1 MNFKKMSK
9 CLFFFLVVS
18 FCSQVFSQTVED
30 SVSTVNIEEKE
41 NPSSKKKTKTPA
53 KKKSKKSSKNKKEA
67 LAENQENLENPQVLQ
82 NAENALN
89 SEKDQ
94 ESEKEQEAEKKS
106 SKKTKQKASSKTKKT
121 SKNKGNP
128 FSQKK
133 INHTVGNIKLY
144 LNGKLGTYNIS
155 VLDDKAVAYNVLET
169 YDECTSSFFSLLIGT
184 KEYKLSDKTGI
195 SVAARSTENGGQLL
209 YSVQKLANVIVDF
222 TCIKSEAQKAE
233 DIVQVTVSVQNITKR
248 LEAYGIKAVLDT
260 VLGERFSAHFY
271 DKEKLI
277 NYELQVKNF
286 DDLKSISSRNS
297 KAAMEVLFACAD
309 ASLPEV
315 FSLAN
320 KDVFTLSGW
329 IPPCGDG
336 KPFDSVFSYNNSAV
350 GLNWSS
356 VKVNPEES
364 FSVKFYIALS
374 TDGRPSPGEEFVK
387 LYEKKQEELKEAERL
402 EKESKA
408 EETIQSKNGAENN
421 NVYKNIVSSESESV
435 KKEPKPSVQMEK
447 KTQNSSLP
455 EEKSLKPVSKS
466 QLDPVY
472 IQKLIDKIE
481 KLDPNSTLERSEFLL
496 LNDELDSIIEALE
509 KENASR

>member
-18 FCSQVFSQTVED
+18 FCSQGFSQTVED
-30 SVSTVNIEEKE
+30 GASTVNIEEKE

-82 NAENALN
+82 KAENVLN
-89 SEKDQ
+89 
-94 ESEKEQEAEKKS
+94 SEKEQEAEKKS

-222 TCIKSEAQKAE
+222 TCIKSEPQKAE

-387 LYEKKQEELKEAERL
+387 KKKKKQEELKEAERL
-402 EKESKA
+402 EKES
-408 EETIQSKNGAENN
+408 NAENN

-435 KKEPKPSVQMEK
+435 KKVPKPSIQPEK
-447 KTQNSSLP
+447 KMQNSSLP

>member
-1 MNFKKMSK
+1 MNF
-9 CLFFFLVVS
+9 
-18 FCSQVFSQTVED
+18 
-30 SVSTVNIEEKE
+30 
-41 NPSSKKKTKTPA
+41 
-53 KKKSKKSSKNKKEA
+53 
-67 LAENQENLENPQVLQ
+67 
-82 NAENALN
+82 
-89 SEKDQ
+89 
-94 ESEKEQEAEKKS
+94 
-106 SKKTKQKASSKTKKT
+106 
-121 SKNKGNP
+121 
-128 FSQKK
+128 
-133 INHTVGNIKLY
+133 
-144 LNGKLGTYNIS
+144 
-155 VLDDKAVAYNVLET
+155 
-169 YDECTSSFFSLLIGT
+169 
-184 KEYKLSDKTGI
+184 
-195 SVAARSTENGGQLL
+195 
-209 YSVQKLANVIVDF
+209 
-222 TCIKSEAQKAE
+222 
-233 DIVQVTVSVQNITKR
+233 R
-248 LEAYGIKAVLDT
+248 L
-260 VLGERFSAHFY
+260 
-271 DKEKLI
+271 
-277 NYELQVKNF
+277 KNF

-320 KDVFTLSGW
+320 KDVFTLPGW

-402 EKESKA
+402 EQES
-408 EETIQSKNGAENN
+408 NAENN

-435 KKEPKPSVQMEK
+435 KKDPKSSVQSEK

>member
-30 SVSTVNIEEKE
+30 SASTVNIEEKE

-67 LAENQENLENPQVLQ
+67 LAENQENPENPQVLQ
-82 NAENALN
+82 NSETVLN

-320 KDVFTLSGW
+320 KDVFTLPGW

-402 EKESKA
+402 EQESKA
-408 EETIQSKNGAENN
+408 DGDVQSKSNAENN

-435 KKEPKPSVQMEK
+435 KKEPKPSVQVEK

>member
-9 CLFFFLVVS
+9 CLFFFLVVL

-30 SVSTVNIEEKE
+30 SASTVNIEEKE
-41 NPSSKKKTKTPA
+41 NPSSKKKTKTSA

-82 NAENALN
+82 NSENVLN
-89 SEKDQ
+89 
-94 ESEKEQEAEKKS
+94 SEKEQEAEKKS

-286 DDLKSISSRNS
+286 DDLKSISSKNS

-320 KDVFTLSGW
+320 KDVFTLPGW
-329 IPPCGDG
+329 IPSCGDG

-374 TDGRPSPGEEFVK
+374 TDGRPSLGEEFVK

-402 EKESKA
+402 E
-408 EETIQSKNGAENN
+408 Q
-421 NVYKNIVSSESESV
+421 ESESV
-435 KKEPKPSVQMEK
+435 KKDPKSSVQMEK

>member
-30 SVSTVNIEEKE
+30 SASTVNIEEKE

-82 NAENALN
+82 NAENVIN
-89 SEKDQ
+89 
-94 ESEKEQEAEKKS
+94 SEKEQETEKKS

-222 TCIKSEAQKAE
+222 TCIKSEPQKAE

-329 IPPCGDG
+329 IPSCGDG

-402 EKESKA
+402 EQESKSDDDV
-408 EETIQSKNGAENN
+408 QSKNGAENN
-421 NVYKNIVSSESESV
+421 NVYKNIISSESESV
-435 KKEPKPSVQMEK
+435 KKDPKSSVQMEK

>member
-1 MNFKKMSK
+1 MNLKKMSK

-30 SVSTVNIEEKE
+30 TASTVNIEEKE

-67 LAENQENLENPQVLQ
+67 LAENQENLENPQVLK
-82 NAENALN
+82 NSENVLN

-94 ESEKEQEAEKKS
+94 ESEKEQETEKKS

-222 TCIKSEAQKAE
+222 SCIKSEAQKAE

-286 DDLKSISSRNS
+286 DDLKSISSKNS

-309 ASLPEV
+309 ASVPEV

-350 GLNWSS
+350 GLNWSP

-408 EETIQSKNGAENN
+408 DDHVQSKNGAENN

-435 KKEPKPSVQMEK
+435 KKVPKPSVQSEK

>member
-30 SVSTVNIEEKE
+30 SASTVNIEEKE

-53 KKKSKKSSKNKKEA
+53 KKKSKKSKKSSKNKKEA
-67 LAENQENLENPQVLQ
+67 LAENQENPENPQVLQ
-82 NAENALN
+82 NSENVLN
-89 SEKDQ
+89 
-94 ESEKEQEAEKKS
+94 SEKEQEAEKKS

-286 DDLKSISSRNS
+286 DDLKSISSKNS

-320 KDVFTLSGW
+320 KDVFTLPGW

-402 EKESKA
+402 EQESKSDDD
-408 EETIQSKNGAENN
+408 IQSKNGAENN

-435 KKEPKPSVQMEK
+435 KKDPKSSVQSEK

>member
-30 SVSTVNIEEKE
+30 GASTVNIEEKE

-67 LAENQENLENPQVLQ
+67 IAENQENLENPQVLQ
-82 NAENALN
+82 NAENVLN

-94 ESEKEQEAEKKS
+94 ESEKEQETEKKS

-286 DDLKSISSRNS
+286 DDLKSISSKNS

-320 KDVFTLSGW
+320 KDVFTLPGW
-329 IPPCGDG
+329 IPSCGDG

-350 GLNWSS
+350 GLNWSP

-402 EKESKA
+402 EQES
-408 EETIQSKNGAENN
+408 NAENN

-435 KKEPKPSVQMEK
+435 KKDPKSSVQMEK

>member
-18 FCSQVFSQTVED
+18 FCFQGFSQTVED
-30 SVSTVNIEEKE
+30 SASTVNIEEKE

-82 NAENALN
+82 NAENVLN

-94 ESEKEQEAEKKS
+94 ETEKKS

-222 TCIKSEAQKAE
+222 TCIKSEPQKAE

-402 EKESKA
+402 EQERKA
-408 EETIQSKNGAENN
+408 DDDVQSKNGAENN

-435 KKEPKPSVQMEK
+435 KKVPKPSVQMEK

>member
-9 CLFFFLVVS
+9 CLFFFLVVL

-30 SVSTVNIEEKE
+30 SASTVNIEEKE

-67 LAENQENLENPQVLQ
+67 LAENQENPQVLQ
-82 NAENALN
+82 NSENVIN

-94 ESEKEQEAEKKS
+94 ETEKKS

-222 TCIKSEAQKAE
+222 TCIKSDPQKPE

-277 NYELQVKNF
+277 NYELQIKNF

-320 KDVFTLSGW
+320 KDVFTLPGW
-329 IPPCGDG
+329 IPSCGDG

-402 EKESKA
+402 EQESKA
-408 EETIQSKNGAENN
+408 DGDVQSKNGAENN

-435 KKEPKPSVQMEK
+435 KKVPKPSAQPEK

>member
-30 SVSTVNIEEKE
+30 SASTVNIEEKE
-41 NPSSKKKTKTPA
+41 NPSSKKKTKTSA

-67 LAENQENLENPQVLQ
+67 LAENQENPENPQVLQ
-82 NAENALN
+82 NAENVLN

-94 ESEKEQEAEKKS
+94 ESEKEQETEKKS

-222 TCIKSEAQKAE
+222 SCIKSEPQKAE

-320 KDVFTLSGW
+320 KDVFTLPGW

-402 EKESKA
+402 EQESKA
-408 EETIQSKNGAENN
+408 DDDVQSKNGAENN

-435 KKEPKPSVQMEK
+435 KKDPKSSVQMEK

>member
-30 SVSTVNIEEKE
+30 SASTVNIEEKE

-82 NAENALN
+82 NSENVLN

-133 INHTVGNIKLY
+133 INNTVGNIKLY

-155 VLDDKAVAYNVLET
+155 VLDDKAISYNVLET

-222 TCIKSEAQKAE
+222 SCIKSEAQKAE
-233 DIVQVTVSVQNITKR
+233 NIVQVTVSVQNITKR

-286 DDLKSISSRNS
+286 DDLKSISSKNS

-329 IPPCGDG
+329 IPSCGDG

-402 EKESKA
+402 EKESKT

-435 KKEPKPSVQMEK
+435 KKVPKPSAQPEK

>member
-1 MNFKKMSK
+1 MNLKKMSK
-9 CLFFFLVVS
+9 CLFFFLVVL

-30 SVSTVNIEEKE
+30 SASTVNIEEKE

-82 NAENALN
+82 NAENVIN
-89 SEKDQ
+89 
-94 ESEKEQEAEKKS
+94 SEKEQETEKKS
-106 SKKTKQKASSKTKKT
+106 SKKTKQKASAKTKKT

-222 TCIKSEAQKAE
+222 TCIKSEVQKAE

-277 NYELQVKNF
+277 NYELQIKNF
-286 DDLKSISSRNS
+286 DDLKSISSKNS

-320 KDVFTLSGW
+320 KDVFTLPGW
-329 IPPCGDG
+329 IPSCGDG

-435 KKEPKPSVQMEK
+435 KKVPKPSAQPEK

>member
-1 MNFKKMSK
+1 M
-9 CLFFFLVVS
+9 
-18 FCSQVFSQTVED
+18 
-30 SVSTVNIEEKE
+30 
-41 NPSSKKKTKTPA
+41 
-53 KKKSKKSSKNKKEA
+53 
-67 LAENQENLENPQVLQ
+67 
-82 NAENALN
+82 
-89 SEKDQ
+89 
-94 ESEKEQEAEKKS
+94 
-106 SKKTKQKASSKTKKT
+106 
-121 SKNKGNP
+121 
-128 FSQKK
+128 
-133 INHTVGNIKLY
+133 
-144 LNGKLGTYNIS
+144 
-155 VLDDKAVAYNVLET
+155 
-169 YDECTSSFFSLLIGT
+169 
-184 KEYKLSDKTGI
+184 
-195 SVAARSTENGGQLL
+195 
-209 YSVQKLANVIVDF
+209 
-222 TCIKSEAQKAE
+222 
-233 DIVQVTVSVQNITKR
+233 TVSVQNITKR

-286 DDLKSISSRNS
+286 DDLKSISSKNS

-320 KDVFTLSGW
+320 KDVFTLPGW
-329 IPPCGDG
+329 IPSCGDG

-350 GLNWSS
+350 GLNWSP

-402 EKESKA
+402 E
-408 EETIQSKNGAENN
+408 Q
-421 NVYKNIVSSESESV
+421 ESESV
-435 KKEPKPSVQMEK
+435 KKDPKSSVQMEK

>member
-18 FCSQVFSQTVED
+18 FCSQVFSQTIED
-30 SVSTVNIEEKE
+30 TASTVNIEEKE

-82 NAENALN
+82 NSENVLN

-94 ESEKEQEAEKKS
+94 ETEKKS
-106 SKKTKQKASSKTKKT
+106 AKKTKQKASSKTKKT

-329 IPPCGDG
+329 IPSCGDG

-402 EKESKA
+402 EQESKA
-408 EETIQSKNGAENN
+408 DDVQSKSNAENN

-435 KKEPKPSVQMEK
+435 KKVPKPSVQVEK

>member
-9 CLFFFLVVS
+9 CLFFFLVVL

-30 SVSTVNIEEKE
+30 SASTVNIEEKE

-67 LAENQENLENPQVLQ
+67 LAENQENPQVLQ
-82 NAENALN
+82 NSENVIN

-94 ESEKEQEAEKKS
+94 ETEKKS

-222 TCIKSEAQKAE
+222 TCIKSDPQKPE

-277 NYELQVKNF
+277 NYELQIKNF
-286 DDLKSISSRNS
+286 DDLKSISSKNS

-309 ASLPEV
+309 ATLPEV

-320 KDVFTLSGW
+320 KDVFTLTGW
-329 IPPCGDG
+329 IPSCGDG

-374 TDGRPSPGEEFVK
+374 TDGRPSPSEEFVK

-402 EKESKA
+402 EQEIKA
-408 EETIQSKNGAENN
+408 DDIQNKNDTENN
-421 NVYKNIVSSESESV
+421 NVYKNNISSESEGV
-435 KKEPKPSVQMEK
+435 KKTVKPSSQTE
-447 KTQNSSLP
+447 Q
-455 EEKSLKPVSKS
+455 KSLKPVSKS
-466 QLDPVY
+466 QLDPAY

-496 LNDELDSIIEALE
+496 LNDELDSINEALE
-509 KENASR
+509 KENGSR

>member
-30 SVSTVNIEEKE
+30 GASTVNIEENE
-41 NPSSKKKTKTPA
+41 NPSLKKKTKTPA
-53 KKKSKKSSKNKKEA
+53 KKKSKKSSKNKKET
-67 LAENQENLENPQVLQ
+67 LAENQENPENPQVLQ
-82 NAENALN
+82 NAENVIN
-89 SEKDQ
+89 
-94 ESEKEQEAEKKS
+94 SEKEQEAEKKS

-222 TCIKSEAQKAE
+222 TCIKSDPQKPE

-329 IPPCGDG
+329 IPSCGDG
-336 KPFDSVFSYNNSAV
+336 KPFDSVFSYNNSAI

-402 EKESKA
+402 EQESKA
-408 EETIQSKNGAENN
+408 DDVQSKSNAENN

-435 KKEPKPSVQMEK
+435 KKVPKPSVQVEK

>member
-30 SVSTVNIEEKE
+30 SASTVNIEEKE

-94 ESEKEQEAEKKS
+94 ESEKEQESEKKS

-155 VLDDKAVAYNVLET
+155 VLDDKAISYNVLET

-222 TCIKSEAQKAE
+222 TCIKSDPQKPE

-277 NYELQVKNF
+277 NYELQIKNF

-320 KDVFTLSGW
+320 KDVFTLPGW
-329 IPPCGDG
+329 IPSCGDG

-402 EKESKA
+402 EQESKA
-408 EETIQSKNGAENN
+408 NDDIQSKSNAENN

>member
-9 CLFFFLVVS
+9 CLFFFLVVL

-30 SVSTVNIEEKE
+30 GASTVNIEEKE
-41 NPSSKKKTKTPA
+41 NPSSKKKTKTSA

-82 NAENALN
+82 NSENVLN
-89 SEKDQ
+89 
-94 ESEKEQEAEKKS
+94 SEKEQEAEKKS

-222 TCIKSEAQKAE
+222 SCIKSDPQKPE

-320 KDVFTLSGW
+320 KDVFTLPGW
-329 IPPCGDG
+329 IPSCGDG

-350 GLNWSS
+350 GLNWSP

-402 EKESKA
+402 EQESKA
-408 EETIQSKNGAENN
+408 DDDVQSKNGAENN

-435 KKEPKPSVQMEK
+435 KKDPKSSVQMEK

>member
-1 MNFKKMSK
+1 MNLKKMFK
-9 CLFFFLVVS
+9 CLFFFLIVS
-18 FCSQVFSQTVED
+18 SFSQVFSQALEGTA
-30 SVSTVNIEEKE
+30 VSIEENEK
-41 NPSSKKKTKTPA
+41 PSSKKKTKTA
-53 KKKSKKSSKNKKEA
+53 KKTPKKTSKKTSKNKKEA
-67 LAENQENLENPQVLQ
+67 VPENQENLENPQLLQ
-82 NAENALN
+82 NAENELN
-89 SEKDQ
+89 SEQK
-94 ESEKEQEAEKKS
+94 QEASKKT
-106 SKKTKQKASSKTKKT
+106 SKKTKEKASSKTKKT
-121 SKNKGNP
+121 SKNKGNS

-133 INHTVGNIKLY
+133 INHTVGNVKLY

-155 VLDDKAVAYNVLET
+155 VLDDRAVSYNVLET

-222 TCIKSEAQKAE
+222 TCIKSDPQKLE

-260 VLGERFSAHFY
+260 VLGEKFSAHFY

-277 NYELQVKNF
+277 NQELQVKNF
-286 DDLKSISSRNS
+286 DDLKSISSKNS

-309 ASLPEV
+309 ATLPEV

-320 KDVFTLSGW
+320 KDVFTLTGW
-329 IPPCGDG
+329 IPSCGDG

-350 GLNWSS
+350 GLNWPS

-374 TDGRPSPGEEFVK
+374 TDGRPSPSEEFVK

-402 EKESKA
+402 EQESKSDD
-408 EETIQSKNGAENN
+408 IQNKNDTEND
-421 NVYKNIVSSESESV
+421 NVYKNNISSESEGV
-435 KKEPKPSVQMEK
+435 KKTVKPSSQTEQ
-447 KTQNSSLP
+447 KTEQ
-455 EEKSLKPVSKS
+455 KSLKPVSKS
-466 QLDPVY
+466 QLDPAY

-509 KENASR
+509 KENGSR

>member
-30 SVSTVNIEEKE
+30 SASTVNIEEKE

-53 KKKSKKSSKNKKEA
+53 KKKSKKSSKNKKET

-82 NAENALN
+82 NAENVLN

-94 ESEKEQEAEKKS
+94 ETEKKS
-106 SKKTKQKASSKTKKT
+106 SKKTKQKVSSKTKKT

-155 VLDDKAVAYNVLET
+155 VLDDKAISYNVLET

-350 GLNWSS
+350 GLNWLP

-402 EKESKA
+402 EKESKS
-408 EETIQSKNGAENN
+408 EDIQSKNGAENN

-435 KKEPKPSVQMEK
+435 KKVPKPSAQPEK

>member
-1 MNFKKMSK
+1 MNLKKMSK

-30 SVSTVNIEEKE
+30 SASTVNMEEKE

-82 NAENALN
+82 NAENVLN

-128 FSQKK
+128 FSQKR

-222 TCIKSEAQKAE
+222 TCIKSDPQKAE

-320 KDVFTLSGW
+320 KDVFTLPGW
-329 IPPCGDG
+329 IPSCGDG

-402 EKESKA
+402 EQESKSDDD
-408 EETIQSKNGAENN
+408 IQSKNGAENN

-435 KKEPKPSVQMEK
+435 KKVPKPSAQPEK

>member
-1 MNFKKMSK
+1 MNLKKMSK
-9 CLFFFLVVS
+9 CLFFFLVVL

-30 SVSTVNIEEKE
+30 GASTVNIEEKE

-82 NAENALN
+82 NSENVLN
-89 SEKDQ
+89 
-94 ESEKEQEAEKKS
+94 SEKEQEAEKKS

-155 VLDDKAVAYNVLET
+155 VLDDKAISYNVLET

-320 KDVFTLSGW
+320 KDVFTLPGW

-402 EKESKA
+402 EQESKSDDD
-408 EETIQSKNGAENN
+408 IQSKNGAENN

-435 KKEPKPSVQMEK
+435 KKDPKSSVQMEK

>member
-9 CLFFFLVVS
+9 CLFFFLVVL

-30 SVSTVNIEEKE
+30 SASTVNIEEKE

-82 NAENALN
+82 NAENVIN
-89 SEKDQ
+89 
-94 ESEKEQEAEKKS
+94 SEKEQEVEKKS

-222 TCIKSEAQKAE
+222 TCIKSDPQKPE

-286 DDLKSISSRNS
+286 DDLKSISSKNS

-320 KDVFTLSGW
+320 KDVFTLPGW
-329 IPPCGDG
+329 IPSCGDG

-402 EKESKA
+402 EQESKA
-408 EETIQSKNGAENN
+408 DDDVQSKNGAENN

-435 KKEPKPSVQMEK
+435 KKVPKPSAQPEK

>member
-30 SVSTVNIEEKE
+30 SASTVNIEEKE

-82 NAENALN
+82 NAENVIN
-89 SEKDQ
+89 
-94 ESEKEQEAEKKS
+94 SEKEQETEKKS

-128 FSQKK
+128 FSQKR

-222 TCIKSEAQKAE
+222 TCIKSEAQIAE

-286 DDLKSISSRNS
+286 DDLKSISSKNS
-297 KAAMEVLFACAD
+297 KTAMEVLFACAD

-320 KDVFTLSGW
+320 KDVFTLPGW
-329 IPPCGDG
+329 IPSCGDG

-350 GLNWSS
+350 GLNWSP

-402 EKESKA
+402 EQESK
-408 EETIQSKNGAENN
+408 AENN

-435 KKEPKPSVQMEK
+435 KKVPKPSAQPEK

>member
-9 CLFFFLVVS
+9 CLFFFLVVL

-30 SVSTVNIEEKE
+30 SASTVNIEEKE
-41 NPSSKKKTKTPA
+41 NPSSKKKTKTSA

-82 NAENALN
+82 NSENVLN
-89 SEKDQ
+89 
-94 ESEKEQEAEKKS
+94 SEKEQEAEKKS

-286 DDLKSISSRNS
+286 DDLKSISSKNS

-309 ASLPEV
+309 ATLPEV

-320 KDVFTLSGW
+320 KDVFTLTGW
-329 IPPCGDG
+329 IPSCGDG

-402 EKESKA
+402 EQESKA
-408 EETIQSKNGAENN
+408 DDDIQSKNGAENN
-421 NVYKNIVSSESESV
+421 NVYKNIISSESESV
-435 KKEPKPSVQMEK
+435 KKDPKSSVQMEK

>member
-1 MNFKKMSK
+1 MNLKKMSK

-30 SVSTVNIEEKE
+30 GASTVNTVNIEEKE

-67 LAENQENLENPQVLQ
+67 LTENQENLENPQVLQ

-89 SEKDQ
+89 
-94 ESEKEQEAEKKS
+94 SEKEQEAEKKS

-155 VLDDKAVAYNVLET
+155 VLDDKAISYNVLET

-195 SVAARSTENGGQLL
+195 SVAARSTESGGQLL

-286 DDLKSISSRNS
+286 DDLKSISSKNS

-320 KDVFTLSGW
+320 KDVFTLPGW
-329 IPPCGDG
+329 IPSCGDG

-402 EKESKA
+402 EQESKA
-408 EETIQSKNGAENN
+408 DDDVQSKNGAENN
-421 NVYKNIVSSESESV
+421 NVYKNIISSESESV
-435 KKEPKPSVQMEK
+435 KKVPKSSVQMEK

>member
-30 SVSTVNIEEKE
+30 SASTVSIEEKE
-41 NPSSKKKTKTPA
+41 NSSSKKKTKTPA

-82 NAENALN
+82 NAENVLN
-89 SEKDQ
+89 
-94 ESEKEQEAEKKS
+94 SEKEQEAEKKS

-329 IPPCGDG
+329 IPSCGDG

-402 EKESKA
+402 EQESKA
-408 EETIQSKNGAENN
+408 DDDIQSKNGAENN

-435 KKEPKPSVQMEK
+435 KKDPKSSVQMEK

>member
-30 SVSTVNIEEKE
+30 SASTVNIEEKE

-82 NAENALN
+82 NAENVLN
-89 SEKDQ
+89 
-94 ESEKEQEAEKKS
+94 SEKEQEAEKKS

-286 DDLKSISSRNS
+286 DDLKSISSKNS
-297 KAAMEVLFACAD
+297 KTAMEVLFACAD

-320 KDVFTLSGW
+320 KDVFTLPGW
-329 IPPCGDG
+329 IPSCGDG

-402 EKESKA
+402 EQESKA
-408 EETIQSKNGAENN
+408 DGDVQSKNGAENN

-435 KKEPKPSVQMEK
+435 KKVPKPSVQSEK

>member
-30 SVSTVNIEEKE
+30 GASTVNIEEKE
-41 NPSSKKKTKTPA
+41 NPSLKKKTKTPA

-82 NAENALN
+82 NAENVIN
-89 SEKDQ
+89 
-94 ESEKEQEAEKKS
+94 SEKEQEAEKKS

-222 TCIKSEAQKAE
+222 TCIKSDPQKPE

-248 LEAYGIKAVLDT
+248 LEACGIKAVLDT

-286 DDLKSISSRNS
+286 DDLKSISSKNS

-320 KDVFTLSGW
+320 KDVFTLPGW
-329 IPPCGDG
+329 IPSCGDG

-402 EKESKA
+402 EQESKY
-408 EETIQSKNGAENN
+408 EEAIQSKINAENN
-421 NVYKNIVSSESESV
+421 NVYKNIISSESESV

>member
-18 FCSQVFSQTVED
+18 FCFQGFSQTVED
-30 SVSTVNIEEKE
+30 GASTVNIEEKE

-82 NAENALN
+82 SAENVLN

-94 ESEKEQEAEKKS
+94 ESEKEQETEKKS

-155 VLDDKAVAYNVLET
+155 VLDDKAISYNVLET

-222 TCIKSEAQKAE
+222 SCIKSEVQKAE

-286 DDLKSISSRNS
+286 DDLKSISSKNS

-320 KDVFTLSGW
+320 KDVFTLPGW
-329 IPPCGDG
+329 IPSCGDG

-402 EKESKA
+402 EQESKA
-408 EETIQSKNGAENN
+408 EEAIQSKSNAENN

-435 KKEPKPSVQMEK
+435 KKVPKPSVQSEK

>member
-30 SVSTVNIEEKE
+30 SASTVNIEEKE

-82 NAENALN
+82 NSENVLN

-222 TCIKSEAQKAE
+222 TCIKSEPQKAE
-233 DIVQVTVSVQNITKR
+233 DIVQVTVSGKNITKR

-286 DDLKSISSRNS
+286 DDLKSISSKNS

-320 KDVFTLSGW
+320 KDVFTLPGW
-329 IPPCGDG
+329 IPSCGDG

-408 EETIQSKNGAENN
+408 DDDVQSKNGAENN

-435 KKEPKPSVQMEK
+435 KKVPKPSAQPEK